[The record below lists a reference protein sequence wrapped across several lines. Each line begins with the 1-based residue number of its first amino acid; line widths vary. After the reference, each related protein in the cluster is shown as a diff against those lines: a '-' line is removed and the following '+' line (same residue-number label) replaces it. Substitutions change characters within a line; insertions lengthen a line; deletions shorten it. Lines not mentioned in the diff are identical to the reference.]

1 MKGTLTVTN
10 TGNRDAPSTYV
21 DFYLSDNDALD
32 QEDALLKRSP
42 TGTMKVSKSKGIK
55 FSYNFQLGETASGIY
70 IIAVIDPDDTATE
83 LDEENNVVVF
93 GPIE

>member
-1 MKGTLTVTN
+1 MSN
-10 TGNRDAPSTYV
+10 IGNRDAPSTYV
-21 DFYLSDNDALD
+21 DFYLSDNNIFDE
-32 QEDALLKRSP
+32 EDTLLKRSP

-55 FSYNFQLGETASGIY
+55 FSYNSSLGENASGNY
-70 IIAVIDPDDTATE
+70 LIAVIDADDTAAE